1 MTEPADR
8 LAMFIPLAKADAARR
23 LVYGYFDETPDRAG
37 EVCDYVSAR
46 PAFEIWSAELEKASE
61 GKSLGNI
68 RGQHSNVAA
77 GKLVELNFDDA
88 ARRIGFVAR
97 IVDDNEWRKV
107 EEGVYTGFS
116 PGGRYARR
124 WKEGAHVRYTPL
136 VRELSIVDLPCNPA
150 ATFTMVKADG
160 AEREVRFAIGRA
172 YEPGNEK
179 TLARAE
185 ALAKAAGGGKRAS
198 NFVTVA
204 RAELIAENA
213 AEALAKLASTPTGPG
228 EADAAPG
235 DASAQGDAS
244 AAGLK
249 DCDIIQ
255 SMHDQ
260 AVKLGA
266 RCGAGAQC
274 EGESGDPKP
283 GDGAVG
289 ATDMTKM
296 LPTDEPRVE
305 RLAAAFETLAGAH
318 QEAQDKLA
326 KAEARIA
333 DLMRRP
339 EMAKGRLI
347 AIDKE
352 SDGGGEALRKQGD
365 PLEAIRAMPAGPAK
379 TRAILEA
386 AARR

>member
-1 MTEPADR
+1 MPDSADR

-23 LVYGYFDETPDRAG
+23 LVYGFFDETPDRAG
-37 EVCDYVSAR
+37 EVCDYASAR
-46 PAFEIWSAELEKASE
+46 PAFESWSAELAKVSD

-77 GKLVELNFDDA
+77 GKLVELNFDDET
-88 ARRIGFVAR
+88 RRIGFVAR

-124 WKEGAHVRYTPL
+124 WRDGGHVRYTPL
-136 VRELSIVDLPCNPA
+136 VRELSIVDVPCNPA

-160 AEREVRFAIGRA
+160 AEREVRFAIGKA

-179 TLARAE
+179 TLVRAE
-185 ALAKAAGGGKRAS
+185 ALAKAAGGGKRVTD
-198 NFVTVA
+198 FVTVA

-213 AEALAKLASTPTGPG
+213 AEALAKLAE
-228 EADAAPG
+228 EAPVAQPEPETDDPKDAE
-235 DASAQGDAS
+235 
-244 AAGLK
+244 
-249 DCDIIQ
+249 IVQ

-266 RCGAGAQC
+266 RCGAEPDTEQ
-274 EGESGDPKP
+274 
-283 GDGAVG
+283 
-289 ATDMTKM
+289 MTKA
-296 LPTDEPRVE
+296 LEVE
-305 RLAAAFETLAGAH
+305 RLAAAFETLAAAH
-318 QEAQDKLA
+318 QDAQDNLA

-352 SDGGGEALRKQGD
+352 NDAGGEVLRKQAD
-365 PLEAIRAMPAGPAK
+365 PLEIIRSMPAGPAK

>member
-1 MTEPADR
+1 MPEPADR

-23 LVYGYFDETPDRAG
+23 LVYGAFDETPDRAG

-46 PAFEIWSAELEKASE
+46 PAFETWSAELEKASD

-124 WKEGAHVRYTPL
+124 WRDGAHTRYTPL
-136 VRELSIVDLPCNPA
+136 VRELSIVDVPCNPA

-160 AEREVRFAIGRA
+160 GERQVRFAVDKA

-198 NFVTVA
+198 DFVTVA
-204 RAELIAENA
+204 RAELIAETA
-213 AEALAKLASTPTGPG
+213 AAALAKLAA
-228 EADAAPG
+228 EAPVAQAAPG
-235 DASAQGDAS
+235 GAVDPDATAPTDQQ
-244 AAGLK
+244 
-249 DCDIIQ
+249 IVQ

-266 RCGAGAQC
+266 RCGVGEQHEGDAGGQGPAGAETGQA
-274 EGESGDPKP
+274 GMAK
-283 GDGAVG
+283 GDG
-289 ATDMTKM
+289 
-296 LPTDEPRVE
+296 PRVE
-305 RLAAAFETLAGAH
+305 RLAAAFETLAAAH

-365 PLEAIRAMPAGPAK
+365 PLDAIRAMPAGPAK
-379 TRAILEA
+379 ARAILEA